1 MKVAMLLVSVLFLA
15 TAVEAL
21 PGRGGRQLA
30 KDKKPKKCA
39 ADVCWKKCQKLKDD
53 EGPDTPGSMLKALI
67 EVVVPPPQCD
77 IAFME
82 GCLKAS
88 SDVAT
93 CVKKCDVG
101 YSACMRGAL
110 APAKVCKKEL
120 KTCKKECKKPV
131 ETPLDCSFLKGKK
144 KKKCCEKKCMFL
156 PITGCI
162 ERCIAT

>member
-15 TAVEAL
+15 PAVEAL

-39 ADVCWKKCQKLKDD
+39 ADVCWTKCQKLKDD

-67 EVVVPPPQCD
+67 EVVVAKPQCD

-82 GCLKAS
+82 DCLKAS

-93 CVKKCDVG
+93 CVKKCDVA
-101 YSACMRGAL
+101 YSSCIDM
-110 APAKVCKKEL
+110 PVFSSKKCKKEL

-156 PITGCI
+156 PITGCM